1 MSNYPKKKLDRVRQ
15 NSNKVRQK
23 LDRNLKII
31 GWNVRKSNGC
41 SSFDSNNIK
50 DQY

>member
-1 MSNYPKKKLDRVRQ
+1 MPRKTKVGRSYPEKKLDRVRQ

-31 GWNVRKSNGC
+31 G
-41 SSFDSNNIK
+41 
-50 DQY
+50 